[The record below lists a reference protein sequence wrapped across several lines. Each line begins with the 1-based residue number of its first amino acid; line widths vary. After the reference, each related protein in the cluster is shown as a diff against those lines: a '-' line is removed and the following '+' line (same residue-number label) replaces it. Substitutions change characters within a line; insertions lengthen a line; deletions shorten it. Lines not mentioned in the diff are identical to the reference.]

1 MVILTLAEKAALIG
15 PLDYVILKTIYK
27 NSSNYG
33 YIPYSVLLEESG
45 LLNKELDETLTKLY
59 NLRLIS
65 KEKVTNKIGYR
76 LTFSGLDILAI
87 KKLYTDKILKSL
99 GIVIGEGKESNV
111 YFGYNFSD
119 DTVIVKF
126 HRVGKTSYKNIRK
139 IRGITYKKNWIE
151 ITVENAERE
160 YEALKCVSDNYG
172 FVPKPYGY
180 AYNAVVME
188 YIQGNELYR
197 TSLSDPGSI
206 LQEILS
212 TIRIAYNYCNKIV
225 HGDLSEYNVIV
236 NEEGKA
242 YVIDWPQW
250 QRGNEDL
257 LLRDLTNILY
267 YFTKKYDIYK
277 SLDDVINYI
286 KGK

>member
-1 MVILTLAEKAALIG
+1 MAILTLAEKASLIG
-15 PLDYVILKTIYK
+15 PLDYTALKLIFK
-27 NSSNYG
+27 NSSNYE
-33 YIPYSVLLEESG
+33 YVPYSVLLEESG
-45 LLNKELDETLTKLY
+45 LLNRELDETLTKLY

-65 KEKVTNKIGYR
+65 KEKVTKEPGYR
-76 LTFSGLDILAI
+76 LTFTGLDILAI
-87 KKLYTDKILKSL
+87 KKLYTDKVLKNL

-119 DTVIVKF
+119 EVIIVKF

-139 IRGITYKKNWIE
+139 IRGIPYKKSWIE

-172 FVPKPYGY
+172 NVPKPYGY
-180 AYNAVVME
+180 AYNAVAME

-197 TSLSDPGSI
+197 ASLFDPESA
-206 LQEILS
+206 LQDILS

-225 HGDLSEYNVIV
+225 HGDLSEYNVII
-236 NEEGKA
+236 NNEGKA

-250 QRGNEDL
+250 QRDNEDL

-267 YFTKKYDIYK
+267 YFHKKYDIYK
-277 SLDDVINYI
+277 SLDDVINYV

>member
-1 MVILTLAEKAALIG
+1 MTVLTLAEKASLIG
-15 PLDYVILKTIYK
+15 PLDYKALKTIYE
-27 NSSNYG
+27 NSNNYD
-33 YIPYSVLLEESG
+33 YIPYSVLLEDLG
-45 LLNKELDETLTKLY
+45 LLNRELDETLTKLY
-59 NLRLIS
+59 NLRLLS
-65 KEKVTNKIGYR
+65 KEKVTKEFGYR
-76 LTFSGLDILAI
+76 LTFAGLDILAI
-87 KKLYTDKILKSL
+87 KKLYTNKILKSL
-99 GIVIGEGKESNV
+99 GIIIGEGKESNV

-119 DTVIVKF
+119 ETVVVKF
-126 HRVGKTSYKNIRK
+126 HRIGKTSYKNIRK
-139 IRGITYKKNWIE
+139 IRGIRYKEDWIKL
-151 ITVENAERE
+151 TVDNANRE
-160 YEALKCVSDNYG
+160 YEALKCISENYG
-172 FVPKPYGY
+172 SVPKPYGI

-197 TSLSDPGSI
+197 SNLPDPEAT

-212 TIRIAYNYCNKIV
+212 TIRIAYNYCNNIV

-250 QRGNEDL
+250 QRDNEDL

-267 YFTKKYDIYK
+267 YFHKKYDIYK
-277 SLDDVINYI
+277 SLDDIINYI